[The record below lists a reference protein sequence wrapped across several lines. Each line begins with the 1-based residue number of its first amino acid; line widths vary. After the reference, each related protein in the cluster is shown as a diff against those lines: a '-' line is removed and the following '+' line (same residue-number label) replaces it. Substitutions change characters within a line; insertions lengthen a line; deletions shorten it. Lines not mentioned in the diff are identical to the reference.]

1 MFRRRARLIRASPAA
16 DAGAKHTPP
25 FVQARGACVPW
36 LLRAPA
42 PECVPGRA
50 AIRCPIASQPKT
62 RFMESPQETFRDAC
76 ENAAGLLSWAKQ
88 PLALL
93 GQLKYGKVLQALAD
107 INGFTAKQRQD
118 KSEEMKLDRII
129 VIGDESAG
137 KSSTLER
144 IAMAAVLPRDTG
156 ICTRMPIILQLRHN
170 PALES
175 CDIFVTLPGEERV
188 HAKGGEEEARQIVEE
203 KMQQIKTQGL
213 GIVSDQEL
221 IVEVHSRGV
230 PTLDLVDLP
239 GLVAVR
245 DGDGTEPSNIAEQT
259 ISCTQKYLDDPTTG
273 AVVCVIP
280 ANIDNLRT
288 NRALQLVLKTDQTAR
303 KLQQYTIGV
312 FAKADKAID
321 PCWDDER
328 RSGPYWKL
336 EQRLRGT
343 ADDSIRCV
351 AQTLPFTVFNHASP
365 W

>member
-1 MFRRRARLIRASPAA
+1 
-16 DAGAKHTPP
+16 
-25 FVQARGACVPW
+25 
-36 LLRAPA
+36 
-42 PECVPGRA
+42 
-50 AIRCPIASQPKT
+50 
-62 RFMESPQETFRDAC
+62 MESPQETFLDAC
-76 ENAAGLLSWAKQ
+76 ENAAGLLSWAGQ

-156 ICTRMPIILQLRHN
+156 ICTRMPIILQLRHD
-170 PALES
+170 PTLDS

-188 HAKGGEEEARQIVEE
+188 HVKGGEEEARQIVEE
-203 KMQQIKTQGL
+203 KMQQIKTQGV

-259 ISCTQKYLDDPTTG
+259 ISCTQKYLDDPATG

-288 NRALQLVLKTDQTAR
+288 KQGSPASAKDGPGREEAA
-303 KLQQYTIGV
+303 TIY
-312 FAKADKAID
+312 D
-321 PCWDDER
+321 R
-328 RSGPYWKL
+328 RVCKG
-336 EQRLRGT
+336 
-343 ADDSIRCV
+343 
-351 AQTLPFTVFNHASP
+351 
-365 W
+365 